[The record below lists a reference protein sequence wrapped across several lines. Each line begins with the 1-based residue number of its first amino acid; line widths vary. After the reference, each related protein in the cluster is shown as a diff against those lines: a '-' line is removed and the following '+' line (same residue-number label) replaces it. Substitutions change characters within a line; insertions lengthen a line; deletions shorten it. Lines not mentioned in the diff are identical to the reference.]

1 MLAQVRK
8 LGPFLLALYV
18 LPVLFLAAVVLAS
31 LKMNVPFG
39 LFTRDPA
46 SYTEL
51 HPLTGIASNL
61 GFVVWIATATIC
73 IFSAALLR
81 SRTNKEASQHTS
93 IGASTHSAER
103 NFTNFLLCAGLLTT
117 LLAFD
122 DFFLIHDTI
131 LPQYL
136 GMDEKVMYALY
147 ACLAISG
154 AVIFRSC
161 ILQTEYAAL
170 LIAFGFFGL
179 SLCIDMLQETLEPT
193 WGDWRIF
200 FEDSFKFLGI
210 VGWFG
215 YYCRCSYLA
224 LRSE

>member
-8 LGPFLLALYV
+8 LGPYLLALYA
-18 LPVLFLAAVVLAS
+18 LPIIFLAGVVLAS
-31 LKMNVPFG
+31 LKMDVPFG

-81 SRTNKEASQHTS
+81 GRANQEATRYANS
-93 IGASTHSAER
+93 GANTTDNR
-103 NFTNFLLCAGLLTT
+103 NIANYLLGAGLLTA

-154 AVIFRSC
+154 AVIFRTV
-161 ILQTEYAAL
+161 ILKTEYAML
-170 LIAFGFFGL
+170 LLAFGFFGL

-200 FEDSFKFLGI
+200 LEDSSKFLGI

-215 YYCRCSYLA
+215 YFSRCSYLA
-224 LRSE
+224 LRTK